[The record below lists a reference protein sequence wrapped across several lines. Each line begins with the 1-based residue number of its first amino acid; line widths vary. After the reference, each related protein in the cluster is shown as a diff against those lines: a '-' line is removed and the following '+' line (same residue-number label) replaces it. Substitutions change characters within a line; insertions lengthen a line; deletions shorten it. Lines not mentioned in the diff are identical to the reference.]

1 MELDLYWTT
10 VIAAGLV
17 AVLMIRDRS
26 RESFATKT
34 SPKTTTKT
42 APKKN
47 PSMTFTQVP
56 VARSYTFATPL
67 NANANDLD
75 KALAKATNASI
86 PVNVVDGS
94 GEPIPTPYAD
104 AEVMDIAKTALA
116 RAGIPT
122 LQLVSIEFAT
132 KHVDKLGNAQY
143 GIVLFAYDGLRS
155 FGAKISCVALKTKS
169 GTVYVKTL
177 ESFNRPPTTAGPEG
191 TANFAGQESPFIN
204 DLGIDF
210 VKLYG

>member
-1 MELDLYWTT
+1 MELDLYWITL
-10 VIAAGLV
+10 IAAGLV
-17 AVLMIRDRS
+17 AVWMIRDRDHS
-26 RESFATKT
+26 RETFTATKT
-34 SPKTTTKT
+34 KT
-42 APKKN
+42 

-56 VARSYTFATPL
+56 IARSYTFATPL

-75 KALAKATNASI
+75 KALAKATNESI
-86 PVNVVDGS
+86 PMDVVDGG

-104 AEVMDIAKTALA
+104 AEVSDVAKMALA

-122 LQLVSIEFAT
+122 LQLVSVEFAT
-132 KHVDKLGNAQY
+132 KHVDTLGNAQY
-143 GIVLFAYDGLRS
+143 SIVLFAYDSLRS

-169 GTVYVKTL
+169 GTLYVKTL

-191 TANFAGQESPFIN
+191 TADFAGQDAPFVN